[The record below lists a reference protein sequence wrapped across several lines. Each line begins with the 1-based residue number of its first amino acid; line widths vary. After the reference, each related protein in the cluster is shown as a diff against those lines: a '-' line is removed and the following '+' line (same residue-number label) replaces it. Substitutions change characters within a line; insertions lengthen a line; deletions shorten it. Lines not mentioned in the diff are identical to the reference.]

1 MPSYGLGS
9 KAFQQM
15 IPSYLS
21 TIIPLLFF
29 KRVLPFQK
37 IKSNLLDALN
47 LLIQTSVPFS
57 SVTTPSLSSNIF
69 LLSFEI
75 HFREIFLTHS
85 VLARHSYT
93 LLPRFYIIRYICI
106 PYYPYVFK
114 HAYLYTFKV
123 FIMIYLQLLHSGLHE
138 TLEVFC

>member
-69 LLSFEI
+69 FIVLQNSFQGD
-75 HFREIFLTHS
+75 FPDSFGAS
-85 VLARHSYT
+85 QT
-93 LLPRFYIIRYICI
+93 LLHSTTPFLYNQVYLHT
-106 PYYPYVFK
+106 YYPYVFK
-114 HAYLYTFKV
+114 HVYLYTFKV

>member
-57 SVTTPSLSSNIF
+57 SLTTPSLSSNIF
-69 LLSFEI
+69 LLSFKI

-93 LLPRFYIIRYICI
+93 LLPRFYIIRHICI
-106 PYYPYVFK
+106 
-114 HAYLYTFKV
+114 HITHMCLS
-123 FIMIYLQLLHSGLHE
+123 MLSIYIQSFHYDLSLVAS
-138 TLEVFC
+138 FRSP